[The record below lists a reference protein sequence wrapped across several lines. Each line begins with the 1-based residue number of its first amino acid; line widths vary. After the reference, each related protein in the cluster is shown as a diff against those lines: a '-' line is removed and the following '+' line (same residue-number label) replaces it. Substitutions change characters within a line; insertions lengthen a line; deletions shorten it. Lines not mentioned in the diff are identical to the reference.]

1 MTNLRTKKD
10 QLKAR
15 HNDELARLR
24 EAERKQDSRRKY
36 ILGNLIWVLR
46 KHKPDD
52 GDRVISAAAKLASR
66 DHDRAELAKLKQGA
80 VSQSRIIL
88 LGALLLAYAER
99 APLDR
104 RIFDML
110 RPFARPKDREL
121 LADVFVH
128 YDRYRPPSADLDTS
142 AEAAARS
149 AEKADRRIDSVRLA
163 AIERAAREG
172 LFLPVSDDDD
182 DGDGE
187 SDLGGYS
194 ARFRKISGEER

>member
-1 MTNLRTKKD
+1 MTNLRAKQH
-10 QLKAR
+10 QLEAR
-15 HNDELARLR
+15 HNDELSRLR
-24 EAERKQDSRRKY
+24 EAERQQDSRRKY
-36 ILGNLIWVLR
+36 ILGNLVWVLR
-46 KHKPDD
+46 KHKSND
-52 GDRVISAAAKLASR
+52 GDRIISAAAKLASR

-99 APLDR
+99 VPSDR

-128 YDRYRPPSADLDTS
+128 YDRYRPTSDVLDTS
-142 AEAAARS
+142 MEAAARS

-163 AIERAAREG
+163 AIEKAARGG
-172 LFLPVSDDDD
+172 LFLPVSDDDGD
-182 DGDGE
+182 DDGE
-187 SDLGGYS
+187 SDLGKCS
-194 ARFRKISGEER
+194 AQPRKISGEER